1 MKCLEAAVERRVCE
15 GTRLELCA
23 NNRVGLLS
31 DITRVL
37 RENGIVVL
45 RADLATKTD
54 KSIVDITFYVRDIVG
69 NNVDV
74 ELVKS
79 MKREMGL
86 IDLAVKNEKV
96 VKPSPAVKPRFSIGD
111 IFKSQIEMLSHILLT
126 YM

>member
-1 MKCLEAAVERRVCE
+1 MFVQ
-15 GTRLELCA
+15 GIRLELCA

-37 RENGIVVL
+37 RENGLVVL
-45 RADLATKTD
+45 RADLATKMD
-54 KSIVDITFYVRDIVG
+54 KCVDITFYVRDIFG
-69 NNVDV
+69 NKVDM
-74 ELVKS
+74 EFVKS

-96 VKPSPAVKPRFSIGD
+96 VKPNSAPAAKPRFSIGD
-111 IFKSQIEMLSHILLT
+111 IFKSQIERLSHSLVT